1 MPEIQTIVLSVD
13 SALDRMPERRLFP
26 SDLGFA
32 VGAEVI
38 TGRGVGV
45 TLTCVILPPLEYGES
60 SSWKS
65 ALLMCVILPPL
76 E

>member
-32 VGAEVI
+32 VGAGMM
-38 TGRGVGV
+38 TGRGVG
-45 TLTCVILPPLEYGES
+45 LAAEEGLDCEAEEG
-60 SSWKS
+60 
-65 ALLMCVILPPL
+65 ALAVP
-76 E
+76 

>member
-38 TGRGVGV
+38 TGRGVG
-45 TLTCVILPPLEYGES
+45 LAAEAGPDWAAEGILVVP
-60 SSWKS
+60 
-65 ALLMCVILPPL
+65 
-76 E
+76 